1 MTRGDVMSALRAVSL
16 LLPLALQ
23 SCFSVPSVAVHA
35 GFASLALDGDIGFT
49 PATTDSENAQ
59 RSFGDGG
66 SGTAIRQDIDD
77 ALGLGDHGGSPY
89 LRAEVDLGVPVLSLS
104 GLVFEDSGNGVLQQ
118 QFGSNLPATTPV
130 SSDFELTNLKAA
142 LAFDLGFG
150 PVKISPGLALS
161 YIDLNVGAEDVLG
174 VFREELDLQAPIPL
188 AFLRGSI
195 DLAYV
200 ALVAEVGYMEIDVE
214 DLRAE
219 MLDVEALLEF
229 RPTKMFNLFLGY
241 RSLQVRADGRIND
254 DRVDIDVGLS
264 GFILGGGFR
273 F

>member
-1 MTRGDVMSALRAVSL
+1 LILNHTMNTFKWLVLCIPV
-16 LLPLALQ
+16 ALQ
-23 SCFSVPSVAVHA
+23 SCISIPSIAIHA

-49 PATTDSENAQ
+49 PATTDSGNARA
-59 RSFGDGG
+59 RSSDGSSG
-66 SGTAIRQDIDD
+66 SAIKQDIDE
-77 ALGLGDHGGSPY
+77 ALGLGDRGTSPY
-89 LRAEVDLGVPVLSLS
+89 LRAEIDLGMPVLSLS
-104 GLVFEDSGNGVLQQ
+104 GLIFEDSGNGVLQQ
-118 QFGSNLPATTPV
+118 QFGNNLPASTPV

-150 PVKISPGLALS
+150 PVTISPGIALS
-161 YIDLNVGAEDVLG
+161 YLDLKVGAEDVLG

-188 AFLRGSI
+188 AFVRATI

-200 ALVAEVGYMEIDVE
+200 ALVAEIGYMEIDVK

-219 MLDVEALLEF
+219 MLDIEALLEV
-229 RPTKMFNLFLGY
+229 RPTKMLNLFVGY
-241 RSLQVRADGRIND
+241 RSLQVQAEGRIND

-264 GFILGGGFR
+264 GFILGGGIR